1 MGLSTNATKLME
13 RLNQNYRET
22 GNAIF
27 NANTYMDIPDYPS
40 VIEELIENDYI
51 SWKNGKKDVI
61 GSIVLNLD
69 SLD

>member
-51 SWKNGKKDVI
+51 SWKSGKKDVI

>member
-51 SWKNGKKDVI
+51 SWKNEKKDVI